1 VVGAGSSLAIFLVV
15 KWGMIVDP
23 LVGVFL
29 QARDAFMAIGTLEN
43 SRQAEDYARLAYKI
57 IIGEDSSFSATYG

>member
-1 VVGAGSSLAIFLVV
+1 VAGADSTLAAFLVV
-15 KWGMIVDP
+15 KWGLIVDH

-43 SRQAEDYARLAYKI
+43 SRQAEDYARLVFAI
-57 IIGEDSSFSATYG
+57 IIGENSSFSATYG